1 MEEEK
6 GGGESSRASSR
17 FVKAGDR
24 QMFTVELRPGETT
37 IVSWKKLLK
46 DTNKVNGPSTSSAPE
61 PPPANAHPALESRI
75 APVQQLSGDEMKDE
89 AAPHRFSAVI
99 EKIERL
105 YMGKDSS
112 DDEDLNDIP
121 DDDQYDTEDSFIDD
135 AELDEYF
142 EVDNSAI
149 KHDGFFVNRGK
160 LERIVTAKTAAAAA
174 KITLTLVK
182 FQN

>member
-6 GGGESSRASSR
+6 GGGGGESSRPSSK

-24 QMFTVELRPGETT
+24 QMFTVDLRPGETT
-37 IVSWKKLLK
+37 IVSWRKLMK
-46 DTNKVNGPSTSSAPE
+46 DTNKVNGGPSTSAPE
-61 PPPANAHPALESRI
+61 PPPVNAHPALESRI
-75 APVQQLSGDEMKDE
+75 APLFQVQQPSGDEAKDEGKDE
-89 AAPHRFSAVI
+89 AAPNRFSAVI

-112 DDEDLNDIP
+112 DDEGPNDVP

-149 KHDGFFVNRGK
+149 KHDGFFVNRGT
-160 LERIVTAKTAAAAA
+160 LERM
-174 KITLTLVK
+174 
-182 FQN
+182 